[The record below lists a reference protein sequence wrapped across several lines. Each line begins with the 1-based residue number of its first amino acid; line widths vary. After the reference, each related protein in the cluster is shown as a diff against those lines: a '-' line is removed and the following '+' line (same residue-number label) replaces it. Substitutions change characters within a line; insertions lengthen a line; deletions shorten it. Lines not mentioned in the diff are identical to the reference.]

1 MKTITIQYRFTFPDR
16 SENFDVILDARKI
29 ELIND
34 STKPFPQWVN
44 LDFYQCPN
52 CPVDVRETP
61 YCPLSANI
69 FNIVKRFAHVMSYNE
84 VHLEVISAERVVSR
98 NTTVQRALS
107 SLMGLVI
114 ASSSCPHTRFFKPMA
129 RFHLPLSTEAE
140 TIYRMSS
147 MYMLAQYFRKK
158 DSKAPDFEMEGLEK
172 ICNHIEVVNAAIS
185 KRLRAASQTDSVV
198 NAVILLDLFAKALP
212 WAIEESLKELDYL
225 FQPYSVGP

>member
-1 MKTITIQYRFTFPDR
+1 
-16 SENFDVILDARKI
+16 
-29 ELIND
+29 
-34 STKPFPQWVN
+34 
-44 LDFYQCPN
+44 
-52 CPVDVRETP
+52 
-61 YCPLSANI
+61 
-69 FNIVKRFAHVMSYNE
+69 
-84 VHLEVISAERVVSR
+84 
-98 NTTVQRALS
+98 
-107 SLMGLVI
+107 
-114 ASSSCPHTRFFKPMA
+114 
-129 RFHLPLSTEAE
+129 
-140 TIYRMSS
+140 